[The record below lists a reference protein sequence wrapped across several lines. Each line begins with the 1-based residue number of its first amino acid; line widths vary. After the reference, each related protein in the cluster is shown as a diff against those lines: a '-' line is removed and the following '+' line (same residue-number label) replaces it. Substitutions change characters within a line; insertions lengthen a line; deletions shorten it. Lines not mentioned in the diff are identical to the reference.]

1 MPCASSQDLSNKGKE
16 FWLAYCYHVGMVNAG
31 GTPTMTLCLTS
42 DAATTFNV
50 EIYGGTI
57 LQSGSIAP
65 GQVVTAGIPST
76 YFIDDEGVFT
86 NKLSGYSD

>member
-31 GTPTMTLCLTS
+31 GTPTMTLYLTS